1 MYNGVN
7 SRVRVISYFSERFEV
22 TVGVHQVSV
31 LTLLLFTDV
40 MEALSLS
47 CECCIGCPWELL
59 YADNLVISSDNLED
73 FKIQLQAWRTS

>member
-1 MYNGVN
+1 MYDGVN
-7 SRVRVISYFSERFEV
+7 SRVRVITYFSERFEV

-31 LTLLLFTDV
+31 LTPLLFTDV

-47 CECCIGCPWELL
+47 CECRIGCPWELL